1 MSYENKSSDTGN
13 VDFGVQED
21 IDLGNKY
28 ALSISFSRLNFYMVY
43 QVSALLEKPNTSYI
57 GAKQSTDRR
66 AMYWFKQK
74 KRKIMTSSS

>member
-28 ALSISFSRLNFYMVY
+28 ALSISFSTLNFYMVY

-57 GAKQSTDRR
+57 GAKQTRGPCIGSS
-66 AMYWFKQK
+66 KS
-74 KRKIMTSSS
+74 IMTSSS